1 MAVMKNSINSKVF
14 YYNTFYENSATY
26 FDELCD
32 FYASGFEIL
41 SNVTTEK
48 KTEGENNLKVLYIYL
63 TEDKNMYIK
72 LYYYLD
78 TTSTNPL
85 NICMDV
91 IKNGTVY
98 LSSSCAYNSGKYMH
112 FYFFVS
118 DYGIIFTI
126 PNSSMNSVTTS
137 ISFTDKQLLNYNS
150 SVSSSDGTT
159 ICYLNGIFVPDD
171 EPTIFWNFSHNI
183 STNAD
188 YNKYQIFSSNH
199 ANQEKIQE
207 SSMYFANDLGSQKIL
222 LIHAF
227 SFDYPINTPHL
238 YRVLGR
244 SNDTSTGRISVS
256 GKTLYWIGRFGL
268 EFNE

>member
-1 MAVMKNSINSKVF
+1 MAVMKNSISGKLF
-14 YYNTFYENSATY
+14 YQNTFYDNSATY

-78 TTSTNPL
+78 TSYV

-98 LSSSCAYNSGKYMH
+98 LSSSCPYSTSRYMH
-112 FYFFVS
+112 FYFFIS

-126 PNSSMNSVTTS
+126 PNSSMDNANINNSL
-137 ISFTDKQLLNYNS
+137 TDKQLLNSAS
-150 SVSSSDGTT
+150 STSSADGCS

-171 EPTIFWNFSHNI
+171 VPTIFWNFNNTTNSNAT
-183 STNAD
+183 ST
-188 YNKYQIFSSNH
+188 NKYQIFSLNH
-199 ANQEKIQE
+199 ENQETIQE
-207 SSMYFANDLGSQKIL
+207 KSIYFADDLGSQKIL

-227 SFDYPINTPHL
+227 SFDYPINTPRL

-244 SNDTSTGRISVS
+244 SADTSTGRISVS